1 VAKIKFFFRN
11 KVYLFVIF
19 QYFATPFLIIRVQK
33 LPLPYFF
40 MILKSLSLINYK
52 NFDSISFE
60 FNEKINCIVGNN
72 GIGKTNILD
81 AIYHLSFGKSY
92 FNPVATQ
99 NIKHNEDFFVI
110 NGDYFK
116 ESNKEKISVSL
127 KRGQK
132 KVIKKNN
139 KAYEKFSEHIGF
151 LPLVIIS
158 PADRDLI
165 TEGSDTRRK
174 FIDSVIS
181 QSDKYYLDDLIKYNK
196 VLTQRNSLL
205 KYFSLNNTYN
215 TDTIEIY
222 NNQLAEFGTRIFKK
236 RDDFLNEFIPI
247 FKSRYKVISNNNEV
261 VDLVYKSD
269 LFDDNL
275 NSLLMSN
282 INKDKALQYTSVGIH
297 KDDLIFNIEAHPIKK
312 FGSQGQQKSF
322 LIALKLA
329 QFDFIKK
336 QSGVNPIL
344 LLDDIFDKLDEHRV
358 AQIIKLV
365 DDENFG
371 QLFISDTHAERTEN
385 AVKQVHQS
393 FEIFKL

>member
-1 VAKIKFFFRN
+1 
-11 KVYLFVIF
+11 
-19 QYFATPFLIIRVQK
+19 
-33 LPLPYFF
+33 
-40 MILKSLSLINYK
+40 MILKSLSLLNYK
-52 NFDSISFE
+52 NFDSKSFT
-60 FNEKINCIVGNN
+60 FNNKINCIVGNN
-72 GIGKTNILD
+72 GIGKTNVLD

-99 NIKHNEDFFVI
+99 NIKHDEAFFVI
-110 NGDYFK
+110 NGDY
-116 ESNKEKISVSL
+116 EKDDKTEKVAISL

-132 KVIKKNN
+132 KVIKRNG

-165 TEGSDTRRK
+165 IEGSDTRRK

-181 QSDKYYLDDLIKYNK
+181 QSDKSYLTHVIKYNK
-196 VLTQRNSLL
+196 VLAQRNALL
-205 KYFSLNNTYN
+205 KYFALNHTFNG
-215 TDTIEIY
+215 DTLEIY
-222 NNQLAEFGTRIFKK
+222 NNQLTEYGTVIFEK
-236 RDDFLNEFIPI
+236 RDAFLKIFIPI
-247 FKSRYKVISNNNEV
+247 FKARYEVISNGSEQ
-261 VDLVYKSD
+261 VDLVYQSH
-269 LFDDNL
+269 LFDDDL
-275 NSLLMSN
+275 NTLFQNAL
-282 INKDKALQYTSVGIH
+282 NKDKALQYTSVGVH
-297 KDDLIFNIEAHPIKK
+297 KDDLLFNIKSHPIKK

-329 QFDFIKK
+329 QFDFIKA

-344 LLDDIFDKLDEHRV
+344 LLDDIFDKLDEQRV

-371 QLFISDTHAERTEN
+371 QLFISDTHAERTEE

-393 FEIFKL
+393 YEVFRL